1 MRTRGR
7 RVRNPGPASP
17 PHSTGSVPGGG
28 PTLVAGYRAL
38 RRLASTDRADL
49 YVGVAPSPSTS
60 TGDEARGWEQGGSTT
75 SVVLKVFHP
84 GTDDFSIERE
94 VQALTTLTVGR
105 LTTLVDVGTLADG
118 RTCLVLEQLTG
129 GSLSG
134 FLEGRSHLL
143 PGEAVTILAP
153 IAAALAELQ
162 AIGLIH
168 PAVSLASILF
178 DSSGRPVLT
187 GLGELRALP
196 EAGRGRS
203 EALAL
208 VHGRLAQVIRTVLD
222 HVDPVVPV
230 PTVLC
235 DLERWCAVPA
245 AGSAARTWGEVEHLL
260 FAWAEARPVRLG
272 RSPEAVSGPQ
282 PAVDW
287 LRRPLSDDFVGCAPT
302 EKVRFAAE
310 DPRAKRMLGSR
321 VSRARTAV
329 GRLWEGHPAGGL
341 KSLLGRR
348 FRLRR
353 GPLLLVALV
362 ALLSTGL
369 AVMALA
375 AGGSAHTD
383 GARPEGSSK
392 PAESTT
398 ADGDEVGGDGSPREE
413 AVVTGDDPV
422 VALPAL
428 LRVRSR
434 CLAEVSVVCLDAV
447 HQAQSAALAADSYTL
462 RMMQQGG
469 EVAEFEDWSSWAA
482 VLVERMGD
490 VALVSLQAPDA
501 ERQPASVLV
510 VKGEA
515 GWRIRDIFDYQS
527 RSGLTD
533 DID

>member
-1 MRTRGR
+1 M
-7 RVRNPGPASP
+7 
-17 PHSTGSVPGGG
+17 
-28 PTLVAGYRAL
+28 
-38 RRLASTDRADL
+38 ASTDRADL
-49 YVGVAPSPSTS
+49 YVGVAPSRSTS
-60 TGDEARGWEQGGSTT
+60 TGDEAREWEQGCSTT

-84 GTDDFSIERE
+84 GTEDVSIERE

-129 GSLSG
+129 GSLSC
-134 FLEGRSHLL
+134 FLEGRRHLL
-143 PGEAVTILAP
+143 PGEVVTILAP

-178 DSSGRPVLT
+178 DSRGRPVLT

-196 EAGRGRS
+196 EAGRGRP

-230 PTVLC
+230 PSVLR

-245 AGSAARTWGEVEHLL
+245 AGSAARAWGELEHLL
-260 FAWAEARPVRLG
+260 FAWAEAVPVRLG

-287 LRRPLSDDFVGCAPT
+287 YRRPLTDDVVGRAPT
-302 EKVRFAAE
+302 VNVRLAAE
-310 DPRAKRMLGSR
+310 ASRANRMFGNRASR
-321 VSRARTAV
+321 VRTALR
-329 GRLWEGHPAGGL
+329 RLREGHPAGGL
-341 KSLLGRR
+341 KSLLGRG

-353 GPLLLVALV
+353 GPLLLVALM
-362 ALLSTGL
+362 ALLSMGL
-369 AVMALA
+369 AVTALA

-383 GARPEGSSK
+383 GARPKASK
-392 PAESTT
+392 PAELTT
-398 ADGDEVGGDGSPREE
+398 ADGDPVDGDGSPQEE
-413 AVVTGDDPV
+413 TVVTGDDPV

-428 LRVRSR
+428 LRVRNG

-447 HQAQSAALAADSYTL
+447 YQAQSAALAADSYTL
-462 RMMQQGG
+462 RMIQQGG
-469 EVAEFEDWSSWAA
+469 GAAEDEDLSSWAA

-515 GWRIRDIFDYQS
+515 GWRIRDIFDY
-527 RSGLTD
+527 
-533 DID
+533 